1 MEGGAVMKFHIT
13 MFISTVALL
22 ALSSCQSNK
31 LTASE
36 FTGMTIVTVRDMR
49 TLDGCGFLL
58 EQSDGK
64 FLQPTKL
71 DSAYQKEGTTLGI
84 TFKPTKTPTICMKGM
99 SVDLLT
105 VKPKS
110 K

>member
-1 MEGGAVMKFHIT
+1 MKFHIT
-13 MFISTVALL
+13 MFISTIALF
-22 ALSSCQSNK
+22 AFSSCQSNK
-31 LTASE
+31 LAASE
-36 FTGMTIVTVRDMR
+36 FRGMTIVTVRDFR
-49 TLDGCGFLL
+49 SLDGCRFLL

-71 DSAYQKEGTTLGI
+71 DSAYQKEGTILGI
-84 TFKPTKTPTICMKGM
+84 TFKPSKTPTICMKGM